1 MEKELILKM
10 GENEDKE
17 VQKAIDSAL
26 MSKRITDLERWKDVF
41 EKSSQEKIERMQEEN
56 KKERILFEEK
66 LDKFMENLTKQISE
80 LTTQLNNQKTNWMSK
95 APWPLV
101 ALITSLFS
109 ALVYMLTKK

>member
-1 MEKELILKM
+1 M

-17 VQKAIDSAL
+17 VQKAIDTGL
-26 MSKRITDLERWKDVF
+26 MSKRITELERWKDVF

>member
-1 MEKELILKM
+1 M

-80 LTTQLNNQKTNWMSK
+80 LTTKLNNQKDSWMSK
-95 APWPLV
+95 PPWWLT
-101 ALITSLFS
+101 ALITSLYS
-109 ALVYMLTKK
+109 ALVYMITRK

>member
-80 LTTQLNNQKTNWMSK
+80 LTTKLNNQKDSWMSK
-95 APWPLV
+95 PPWWLT
-101 ALITSLFS
+101 ALITSLCS
-109 ALVYMLTKK
+109 ALVYMITRK